1 MNIRALLLYARG
13 MKHYFIAATLVFA
26 VGIWLGAQDYGSFSH
41 LIDSQKDRLQSIVNA
56 LSQGEYQNLKMFL
69 FIFLNNSIVTTL
81 IMFTGAFLMIMPL
94 YSLLTNGML
103 LGHLAAIN
111 DHQLGRFFQAVLP
124 HGIIEIPAILIA
136 SAFGIRLG
144 VLTLQAFLS
153 LPFPT
158 RRARAG
164 GKLLAFFRVSI
175 PLLLVLVAL
184 LFVAAVIE
192 STLTMWLVEG

>member
-26 VGIWLGAQDYGSFSH
+26 VGIWLGYQDYGHFQH
-41 LIDSQKDRLQSIVNA
+41 LIDSQKDRLQSIVDA
-56 LSQGEYQNLKMFL
+56 LSQGKHQNLKMFL

-81 IMFTGAFLMIMPL
+81 IMYTGAFVMVMPL

-103 LGHLAAIN
+103 LGHLAAVN
-111 DHQLGRFFQAVLP
+111 DHRLGLFFQAVLP

-144 VLTLQAFLS
+144 LLTLQAFLS
-153 LPFPT
+153 LPFPN

-164 GKLLAFFRVSI
+164 GKLLVFFRVSI
-175 PLLLVLVAL
+175 PLLLVLLSL
-184 LFVAAVIE
+184 LLIAAVVE
-192 STLTMWLVEG
+192 STLTMWLVKG